1 MQKASDTIGENYV
14 PKVPRIAAPQAAST
28 LLQLQTLLQ
37 LASQSGG
44 SYLPRGP
51 PTLHPALL
59 QYLANARVD
68 PAAADRD
75 TQRANN
81 APRAE
86 PAAQKKQA

>member
-1 MQKASDTIGENYV
+1 MQKASDTTGENYV

-51 PTLHPALL
+51 PLHPALL
-59 QYLANARVD
+59 QYLTIARVD

-81 APRAE
+81 AARAE